1 MKEISPFAITISRQV
16 GSGGAY
22 LGKRLAARLNVLYLD
37 REIVRQA
44 AKELKMPVESL
55 EARDEK
61 LTPFWQS
68 LLESYV
74 DITPVP
80 YVPPPLHMPTGRK
93 LYRTES
99 NIITQIAQQRSAVI
113 VGRGGYYVLRRHPRR
128 LSILLHA
135 DVAFRQKRVQE
146 LYHVSTDEALKLIES
161 VDKEREHYLRALTG
175 QNCMDARHYHLSLDT
190 SLIGLEAAEEI
201 IMAAFR
207 ARSGGHWASM
217 RCHDLAKC

>member
-1 MKEISPFAITISRQV
+1 MKETSPFVITISRQV

-22 LGKRLAARLNVLYLD
+22 LGKRLASRLNVLYVD

-44 AKELKMPVESL
+44 AKELKMPVKSL

-74 DITPVP
+74 DITPTP
-80 YVPPPLHMPTGRK
+80 YVPPPLHLPPDRK

-99 NIITQIAQQRSAVI
+99 DIITRIAQRRSAVI
-113 VGRGGYYVLRRHPRR
+113 VGRGAYYVLRQHPRR

-135 DVAFRQKRVQE
+135 DIAFRQKRVQE
-146 LYHVSTDEALKLIES
+146 LSHVSAEEALKLIES
-161 VDKEREHYLRALTG
+161 VDKERERYLHALTG
-175 QNCMDARHYHLSLDT
+175 QTCMDARHYHLSLDT
-190 SLIGLEAAEEI
+190 SLVGLEAAEEI
-201 IMAAFR
+201 ILAVFR
-207 ARSGGHWASM
+207 ARFGDIGPA
-217 RCHDLAKC
+217 